1 MSYILE
7 ALKRADR
14 ERTRGAPPDIHAA
27 TLPTIGDESSRRPG
41 LWPWVVGALAV
52 GLVALLLWRPASAPP
67 EPRATT
73 TAAPTAPRVSEA
85 APAEAP
91 RPAAAP
97 TTAALPA
104 PPFLPK
110 PKRARSDIPA
120 AEEQTTAT
128 TATSASDATPATPV
142 GVSADLKVVARQ
154 DLPADVR
161 QQLPALKLG
170 GLVYSSQAS
179 KRLLIVDGQVLR
191 EGESAGAGVVL
202 EQIQPRSAVFRFMR
216 YRFEQSL

>member
-27 TLPTIGDESSRRPG
+27 TLIAVGDESSRRPG
-41 LWPWVVGALAV
+41 PWPWVVGVLAV
-52 GLVALLLWRPASAPP
+52 GLVALLIWRPASAPP
-67 EPRATT
+67 EPRTTT

-91 RPAAAP
+91 PPPAAP

-110 PKRARSDIPA
+110 PKRARSDVPA
-120 AEEQTTAT
+120 TEEQAAAT
-128 TATSASDATPATPV
+128 TAASASAATPATPV
-142 GVSADLKVVARQ
+142 GIAADLKVVARQ